1 MKITRE
7 EITIEILELLLL
19 FRYVF
24 TDDPTKMLPSTQ
36 LKFKRICSVF
46 ASIGIEIKDKKSF
59 CDLEFIHQY
68 KNYQFSDGI
77 IEAVQSSI
85 EGFYTVEDIKNKDL
99 KEIIARIIYFR
110 TRYIELLEGVFG
122 GVWAMGKVPVEDR
135 VSKRLV
141 IDSIKDI
148 DVLVERLN
156 KVITQLFFPQMND
169 FNLEI
174 LINRY
179 DFPQEDYKAIE
190 KQERD
195 SFYEEN
201 GF

>member
-36 LKFKRICSVF
+36 LKFKRICAVF
-46 ASIGIEIKDKKSF
+46 ASIGIEIRGKKCF
-59 CDLEFIHQY
+59 CDLEFINEY
-68 KNYQFSDGI
+68 KDYQFSEGI

-85 EGFYTVEDIKNKDL
+85 DGFYTVEDIKNRDL
-99 KEIIARIIYFR
+99 REIISRIIYFR
-110 TRYIELLEGVFG
+110 TRYIELLEDFFG
-122 GVWAMGKVPVEDR
+122 GVWMMGKVPVDER

-156 KVITQLFFPQMND
+156 KVITQLFFPQMTD
-169 FNLEI
+169 FDLEI
-174 LINRY
+174 LINNY
-179 DFPQEDYKAIE
+179 DFPREDHKAIE

-195 SFYEEN
+195 DFYEEN